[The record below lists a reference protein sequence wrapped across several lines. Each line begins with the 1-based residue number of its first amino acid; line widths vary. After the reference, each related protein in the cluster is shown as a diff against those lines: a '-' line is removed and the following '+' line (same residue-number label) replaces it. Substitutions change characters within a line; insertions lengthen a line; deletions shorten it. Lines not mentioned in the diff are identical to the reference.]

1 MLIAVP
7 DATQQV
13 RLAMLSTLTICERMS
28 DSIGFLLSDVARLLR
43 RRFDERARTIGV
55 TRAQWRTLTVLSR
68 NEGANQGALAEL
80 LEVEPITLCRMID
93 RLEEAGHVERRR
105 DPGDRRAWNIY
116 LTDRSR
122 PLLDQLGRLADGLVG
137 ESLAGLDAATQD
149 QFTRFLLTVRGNL
162 LNPAPPI
169 ETAHG

>member
-1 MLIAVP
+1 MCA
-7 DATQQV
+7 
-13 RLAMLSTLTICERMS
+13 RMS
-28 DSIGFLLSDVARLLR
+28 DSTGFLLSDVARLLR
-43 RRFDERARTIGV
+43 RRFDERARAIGV

-93 RLEEAGHVERRR
+93 RLAAAGHVERRR

-122 PLLDQLGRLADGLVG
+122 PLLDQLRGLAEEVIDGAL
-137 ESLAGLDAATQD
+137 SGLDAAAR
-149 QFTRFLLTVRGNL
+149 TRLVATLERVRDNLTTITDVEH
-162 LNPAPPI
+162 A
-169 ETAHG
+169 AHG

>member
-1 MLIAVP
+1 MVSMLTMCAFM
-7 DATQQV
+7 T
-13 RLAMLSTLTICERMS
+13 

-43 RRFDERARTIGV
+43 RRFDERARAIGV

-93 RLEEAGHVERRR
+93 RLAEAGHVERRR
-105 DPGDRRAWNIY
+105 DPADRRAWNIY

-122 PLLDQLGRLADGLVG
+122 PLLDQLRNVG
-137 ESLAGLDAATQD
+137 EQVVDDA
-149 QFTRFLLTVRGNL
+149 LTG
-162 LNPAPPI
+162 LNPMARAALTQSLQRVRDNLSIIPD
-169 ETAHG
+169 EDQVAHG

>member
-1 MLIAVP
+1 
-7 DATQQV
+7 
-13 RLAMLSTLTICERMS
+13 MS
-28 DSIGFLLSDVARLLR
+28 DSVGFQLSDVARLLR
-43 RRFDERARTIGV
+43 QRFDERARAIGV

-93 RLEEAGHVERRR
+93 RLAEAGHVERRR

-122 PLLDQLGRLADGLVG
+122 PLLDQLRVLAEEVIERALTGLEPKARAALVD
-137 ESLAGLDAATQD
+137 SLDRIRD
-149 QFTRFLLTVRGNL
+149 NL
-162 LNPAPPI
+162 SAVSD
-169 ETAHG
+169 EDKAAHG

>member
-1 MLIAVP
+1 
-7 DATQQV
+7 
-13 RLAMLSTLTICERMS
+13 MS
-28 DSIGFLLSDVARLLR
+28 DGIGFLMSDVARLLR
-43 RRFDERARTIGV
+43 RRFDQRARAIGI

-93 RLEEAGHVERRR
+93 RLADAGHVERRR

-122 PLLDQLGRLADGLVG
+122 PLLDQLRALADDVVG
-137 ESLAGLDAATQD
+137 GALDGLDPVAQAALMRSLD
-149 QFTRFLLTVRGNL
+149 QMRLNL
-162 LNPAPPI
+162 SVPDHQERI
-169 ETAHG
+169 AHG

>member
-1 MLIAVP
+1 
-7 DATQQV
+7 
-13 RLAMLSTLTICERMS
+13 MLSVLTIFVAMS
-28 DSIGFLLSDVARLLR
+28 EGIGFLMSDVARLLR

-55 TRAQWRTLTVLSR
+55 TRAQWRALTLLSR

-80 LEVEPITLCRMID
+80 LEVEPITLCRMVD

-122 PLLDQLGRLADGLVG
+122 PLLDQLRQLADGLVDQA
-137 ESLAGLDAATQD
+137 LFGLDQAQQAQLTAS
-149 QFTRFLLTVRGNL
+149 LLTVRDNL
-162 LNPAPPI
+162 SVPDRKDQS
-169 ETAHG
+169 AHG

>member
-1 MLIAVP
+1 M
-7 DATQQV
+7 T
-13 RLAMLSTLTICERMS
+13 
-28 DSIGFLLSDVARLLR
+28 DSLGFLLSDVARLLR
-43 RRFDERARTIGV
+43 RRFDERARAIGV

-93 RLEEAGHVERRR
+93 RLAEAGHVERRR

-122 PLLDQLGRLADGLVG
+122 PLLDQLRRLG
-137 ESLAGLDAATQD
+137 EEVVDAATAGLDTHARDALMRSLD
-149 QFTRFLLTVRGNL
+149 HVRGNL
-162 LNPAPPI
+162 NIAPD
-169 ETAHG
+169 EDQAAHG